1 MWLKIAEV
9 CSSPINHDIYLPLAK
24 CCHCHEISI
33 CSSPINHDMYL
44 PLAKCCVILFRNKD
58 IRIVFVRIN
67 ACINI

>member
-33 CSSPINHDMYL
+33 CSSPINH
-44 PLAKCCVILFRNKD
+44 KISIILFRNNN